1 MKDFKG
7 KIAVVTG
14 AGSGMGKEL
23 ALALAAEGCHLAIC
37 DIMAETVAE
46 TKREC
51 EKIALKGTRVSI
63 HTCDVSQENQVVA
76 FRDAVKKDHHTEHI
90 NLLFS
95 NAGIGGG
102 GSFIRDERADWDK
115 VFAVCWFG
123 VYYCAR
129 AFMPML
135 IASEQG
141 HIINVSSANGF
152 HACFG
157 IDTPHTAYS
166 SAKFAVKG
174 FSEGLI
180 IDLRQNAP
188 HVKVSVVMPG
198 HIGTNVGYNSQKI
211 LGKPNIEDW
220 QSSEVAKVRETMEM
234 RGIPTAGITDQEI
247 KAMVKMQLEFFREN
261 APLTP
266 KQAAAIILDGVR
278 NDQWRILVG
287 EDAKGLD
294 RMVRE
299 TPEEAYELSFMS
311 RLLEKGIYQ
320 TLLPPAATEK
330 S

>member
-7 KIAVVTG
+7 RIAVVTG
-14 AGSGMGKEL
+14 AGNGMGREL
-23 ALALAAEGCHLAIC
+23 AFQLASEGCHLAVC
-37 DIMAETVAE
+37 DIMADTVAE
-46 TKREC
+46 TRMEC
-51 EKIALKGTRVSI
+51 EKIAPTGTRISS
-63 HTCDVSQENQVVA
+63 HTCDVSQEYQVVA
-76 FRDAVKKDHHTEHI
+76 FRDAVKKDHQTGHI

-115 VFAVCWFG
+115 TFAVCWFG

-135 IASEQG
+135 IESEQG

-166 SAKFAVKG
+166 AAKFAVKG

-180 IDLRQNAP
+180 IDLRHNAP

-211 LGKPNIEDW
+211 LGKPAIEDMPA
-220 QSSEVAKVRETMEM
+220 SEVAKIRETMEG
-234 RGIPTAGITDQEI
+234 RGLPTVGITDQEI
-247 KAMVKMQLEFFREN
+247 RAMVKMQLEAFRDN

-299 TPEEAYELSFMS
+299 TPEEAYELSFMN
-311 RLLEKGIYQ
+311 RLLESGVYQ
-320 TLLPPAATEK
+320 SLLPPTAPK
-330 S
+330 M